1 MKVIIPI
8 YNTKGLKIL
17 EGLTEQIT
25 LNTTFMLVSGNVD
38 KALDVAWVNQT
49 AAILKER
56 YPKSTLLAATAGLEH
71 VRALTVNVT
80 SPVEGVVY
88 IYEPN
93 FSNEPEFTWDF
104 AATLDHFAT
113 VKRLAHANNLKAIG
127 KPTGRPLYQAYLAK
141 HGWDYA
147 ALGAEMDELFVQTQT
162 YCKKGETVFSGA
174 IGKLLGQYKKF
185 GHPSPVSI
193 QISVDPS
200 SPNGV
205 SAKDAS
211 ACLQSIADYAR
222 KGELSGVML
231 WWSPRYPEEVT
242 ASLASLST
250 LQVS

>member
-1 MKVIIPI
+1 MNVIIPI

-17 EGLTEQIT
+17 EGLAG
-25 LNTTFMLVSGNVD
+25 LPVNTTFMLVSGNVD
-38 KALDVAWVNQT
+38 KALDVDWVNQT
-49 AAILKER
+49 ATILKER
-56 YPKSTLLAATAGLEH
+56 YPKSTLFAATAGLEH
-71 VRALTVNVT
+71 MRALTANVT
-80 SPVEGVVY
+80 SPIEGVVY

-104 AATLDHFAT
+104 AATLEHFAR
-113 VKRLAHANNLKAIG
+113 VKKMAYANNLRAIG

-147 ALGAEMDELFVQTQT
+147 VLGAAVDELFVQTQT
-162 YCKKGETVFSGA
+162 YCKKGETVFAGA
-174 IGKLLGQYKKF
+174 VETLLKQCKKA
-185 GHPSPVSI
+185 GHRSPVSI

-205 SAKDAS
+205 TAKDAG
-211 ACLQSIADYAR
+211 ACLQNIADYAR

-250 LQVS
+250 LRVS